1 MAYYVYEELHV
12 ECTYHY
18 AGDDELFSRNILSLS
33 CLLVLI
39 AVIPF
44 VSAPSK
50 FESIELLE
58 NGGFEEGMSGW
69 RGFSY
74 CDQLPR
80 EGVVTEYLAHS
91 GRCSLYTLCGTGG
104 EHCYG
109 VGGGATQEIR
119 LNQRS
124 SNLTLQ
130 FSVYI
135 FGTSQ
140 VNAWIDIALIADFWV
155 SQTKKTLIYY
165 VAWTENTAIYRDYPL
180 PKMTSENVKN
190 ILIHGIESDEWN
202 NVRRDVYEDLRQTYP
217 SISASSIERG
227 SITLL
232 AVTFQR
238 LTSVPAGAFWD
249 DISITC
255 TVTSALETEPE
266 PSPTT
271 PTTSPTPKPE
281 PTSTSASK
289 PSYSCI
295 IATAAYGSE
304 LAPEV
309 AYMRHVRD
317 DMLGSNEVGRML
329 VDAWNTFYYS
339 WSPPIAEC
347 LANSETLR
355 AVFRASLMPLSAIVH
370 SSALIYTEVASID
383 PSIASIVAFI
393 FAAVTSTMTYAVI
406 PPVLLQSILKKR
418 LRSRAELDL

>member
-1 MAYYVYEELHV
+1 MSNAP
-12 ECTYHY
+12 TIT
-18 AGDDELFSRNILSLS
+18 GDVELFSRNILSLL
-33 CLLVLI
+33 CLLVLVTAI
-39 AVIPF
+39 SF
-44 VSAPSK
+44 VSDSSK
-50 FESIELLE
+50 CESIELLE

-80 EGVVTEYLAHS
+80 EGVVTDYLAHS

-124 SNLTLQ
+124 NLTLQ

-155 SQTKKTLIYY
+155 SQTKKTLVYY
-165 VAWTENTAIYRDYPL
+165 VTWTENTAIYRDYPL

-190 ILIHGIESDEWN
+190 ILIYGIESYEWN

-217 SISASSIERG
+217 SISPSSIEG
-227 SITLL
+227 ASITLL

-255 TVTSALETEPE
+255 TVTSALETESQ

-271 PTTSPTPKPE
+271 PTTSPIPKPE
-281 PTSTSASK
+281 PTSSAAPK
-289 PSYSCI
+289 TNYSCI
-295 IATAAYGSE
+295 IATVAYGSE

-339 WSPPIAEC
+339 WSPPIAKC
-347 LANSETLR
+347 LENSETLR
-355 AVFRASLMPLSAIVH
+355 ALCRASLMPLSLIVH
-370 SSALIYTEVASID
+370 SSAFIYAEVASID

-393 FAAVTSTMTYAVI
+393 FAAVISTMTYAVI
-406 PPVLLQSILKKR
+406 PLVLLQSTLKKR